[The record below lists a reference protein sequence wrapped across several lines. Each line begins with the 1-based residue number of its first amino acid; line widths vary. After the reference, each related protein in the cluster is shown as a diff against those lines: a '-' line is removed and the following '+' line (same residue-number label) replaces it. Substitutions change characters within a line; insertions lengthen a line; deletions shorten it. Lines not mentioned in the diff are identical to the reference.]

1 MRQRAL
7 AWIYVRPGET
17 ERVFVSYQ
25 YEIKRRPTRKAPA
38 ATRGARRAGG
48 RGARSRAARTAQA
61 RRRPRAHNLTIKRT
75 TSIVLELLVKGR
87 RQLRS
92 IVQTQSGGQ
101 IEPQVVRAV
110 VLRPE

>member
-1 MRQRAL
+1 MDLLPTQVMSGRVRQRGFSFR
-7 AWIYVRPGET
+7 INMKQSGGRRERRRPRPGE
-17 ERVFVSYQ
+17 
-25 YEIKRRPTRKAPA
+25 
-38 ATRGARRAGG
+38 RGAGG